1 MVQYKYRKKRKG
13 DDGMARAK
21 RTKWDKNLA
30 SVIQAQN
37 AAIVR
42 INELREAGWNV
53 SDEVMRRVTAPLA
66 KRYTAEQARKAKQ
79 MFSLNRINFA
89 ATKQIGPVKI
99 RKTQRFDDPYM
110 AAIDKLLTKPE
121 GALKLSEAIAK
132 DVKHTLDP
140 LKGSPSRSKAAFW
153 VEMLSDLQNQSGVQL
168 IPKKKKSELIK
179 DAYMIDVSPAKLKQ
193 AIEKSA
199 WSFREVG
206 EGVYKYMPDIRGD
219 KQEQIARSKQTLR
232 KQLHASPRSIEAL
245 FEFFEYSIWWNH
257 LRDKQRHAVS
267 EQIVSTLSS
276 YNGTVE
282 AIDFAELD
290 RRLLQGG
297 DPVEVV
303 EQYVRE
309 LIGDEL

>member
-1 MVQYKYRKKRKG
+1 MWYNKGTKRKG
-13 DDGMARAK
+13 GDVMARAK

-37 AAIVR
+37 AAIIR

-53 SDEVMRRVTAPLA
+53 SDDVMRRVTAPLS

-121 GALKLSEAIAK
+121 GSLKLSEAIAK

-153 VEMLSDLQNQSGVQL
+153 VEMLSDLQNQSGIQL

-179 DAYMIDVSPAKLKQ
+179 DAYMIDVSPTKLKQ

-232 KQLHASPRSIEAL
+232 KRLHASPRSVEAL

-257 LRDKQRHAVS
+257 LRNKQRHAVS
-267 EQIVSTLSS
+267 EQIVSTLTS
-276 YNGTVE
+276 YNGPVE

-290 RRLLQGG
+290 RRLTQGG

>member
-1 MVQYKYRKKRKG
+1 
-13 DDGMARAK
+13 MARAK

-37 AAIVR
+37 AAIIR

-53 SDEVMRRVTAPLA
+53 SDDVMRRVTAPLS

-121 GALKLSEAIAK
+121 GSLKLSEAIAK

-153 VEMLSDLQNQSGVQL
+153 VEMLSDLQNQSGIQL

-179 DAYMIDVSPAKLKQ
+179 DAYMIDVSPTKLKQ

-232 KQLHASPRSIEAL
+232 KRLHASPRSVEAL

-257 LRDKQRHAVS
+257 LRNKQRHAVS
-267 EQIVSTLSS
+267 EQIVSTLTS
-276 YNGTVE
+276 YNGPVE

-290 RRLLQGG
+290 RRLTQGG

>member
-1 MVQYKYRKKRKG
+1 MWYNKGTKRKG
-13 DDGMARAK
+13 GDVMARAK
-21 RTKWDKNLA
+21 RTKWEKNLA

-42 INELREAGWNV
+42 INELREAGGNV
-53 SDEVMRRVTAPLA
+53 SDDVMRRVTAPLA
-66 KRYTAEQARKAKQ
+66 KRYTAEQARKARQ

-153 VEMLSDLQNQSGVQL
+153 VEMLSDLQNQSGIQL

-245 FEFFEYSIWWNH
+245 FEFFEYSIWWNN
-257 LRDKQRHAVS
+257 LKSKQRHAVS
-267 EQIVSTLSS
+267 EQIISTLTR
-276 YNGTVE
+276 YDE
-282 AIDFAELD
+282 ATNKIDFAELD

>member
-1 MVQYKYRKKRKG
+1 
-13 DDGMARAK
+13 
-21 RTKWDKNLA
+21 
-30 SVIQAQN
+30 
-37 AAIVR
+37 
-42 INELREAGWNV
+42 
-53 SDEVMRRVTAPLA
+53 MRRVTAPLA

-79 MFSLNRINFA
+79 MFSLNRMNFA

-110 AAIDKLLTKPE
+110 VAIDKLLTKPE

-140 LKGSPSRSKAAFW
+140 SKGSPSRSKAAFW
-153 VEMLSDLQNQSGVQL
+153 VEMLSDLQNQSGIQL

-219 KQEQIARSKQTLR
+219 KQEQIARSKQKLR
-232 KQLHASPRSIEAL
+232 KNLLRKKVHASPRSIEAL
-245 FEFFEYSIWWNH
+245 FEFFEDSIWWNS
-257 LRDKQRHAVS
+257 LKSKQRHAIS
-267 EQIVSTLSS
+267 EQIVSTLAS
-276 YNGTVE
+276 YDE
-282 AIDFAELD
+282 ATNKIDFAELD